1 MALVWRFGAGRV
13 FSRIMSPMPNE
24 AKNKHG
30 RTLLEQIKAAAD
42 ATAQEQDAK
51 KRAKEG
57 KHTAKHEAKQDESAS
72 KHGKTTKRRASKE
85 QLKQEKDAHKKAR
98 RQERE
103 AAAKARKEGKP
114 LRTALESV
122 LAVPFPLKVVGG
134 IVIFVLLS
142 FALLYPMG
150 CTYYQAMRE
159 QQRYQAELDAV
170 NARNDIIQQENS
182 ALGTDEGVES
192 QARKE
197 LGWVKDGE
205 QAVIISNS
213 DSDIS
218 SGMPD
223 QVDEDSIEAPH
234 TWYYDILDV
243 VFQAKT
249 RS

>member
-1 MALVWRFGAGRV
+1 MWRFPVGRG

-24 AKNKHG
+24 AKNKQG
-30 RTLLEQIKAAAD
+30 RTLREQIKAAAD
-42 ATAQEQDAK
+42 ATAREKDAK
-51 KRAKEG
+51 KQAKE
-57 KHTAKHEAKQDESAS
+57 T

-85 QLKQEKDAHKKAR
+85 QLEQEKTAHKKER
-98 RQERE
+98 RKKHEDAVQ
-103 AAAKARKEGKP
+103 ARKEAKP
-114 LRTALESV
+114 VKRIVESAL
-122 LAVPFPLKVVGG
+122 ATPFPLKVLGG
-134 IVIFVLLS
+134 FIVFLLLS

-170 NARNDIIQQENS
+170 NARNDVIQQEND
-182 ALGTDEGVES
+182 ALQTDEGVES

-197 LGWVKDGE
+197 LGWVKEGE

-213 DSDIS
+213 GSNTS

-223 QVDEDSIEAPH
+223 QVDEDFIEAPH

-243 VFQAKT
+243 IFQAKT

>member
-1 MALVWRFGAGRV
+1 M
-13 FSRIMSPMPNE
+13 
-24 AKNKHG
+24 
-30 RTLLEQIKAAAD
+30 LEQVKAAAD

-57 KHTAKHEAKQDESAS
+57 KHAAKHEESSS

-85 QLKQEKDAHKKAR
+85 QIKQEKDAQKKAR
-98 RQERE
+98 HKERE
-103 AAAKARKEGKP
+103 AAAQARKEGKP
-114 LRTALESV
+114 VKAALESL

-134 IVIFVLLS
+134 IVIFLLLS

-150 CTYYQAMRE
+150 CTYYQAMRD
-159 QQRYQAELDAV
+159 QQRNQAELDAV
-170 NARNDIIQQENS
+170 NARNDIIQQENN

-213 DSDIS
+213 DSDTS
-218 SGMPD
+218 SGMPE
-223 QVDEDSIEAPH
+223 QVDGDSIEAPH